1 MKKYLNSLLIVAML
15 ISISGCA
22 GLVAVGAA
30 TTVYAVTDPRSN
42 KELLSDND
50 ISLQAKALG
59 NKAPLQF
66 NVRVNATTFRGNV
79 LLMGQAVNQEY
90 KDRVTTE
97 VGKIKG
103 VKNIY
108 NQMKVKPLLSI
119 GEISNDVWI
128 TTKVKTALVGKEELK
143 DVKVSVFTEDGE
155 VFLVGAVSPQH
166 ADFAVDIA
174 RNISGVK
181 KVMKAFYYG
190 EEAPVERK
198 QPEKSNAPAPAEELT
213 DTQPVTVQE
222 TKDAELSSSESVPFI
237 QPIEDETF
245 TEEDL

>member
-1 MKKYLNSLLIVAML
+1 MKKYLRSLFVIAML
-15 ISISGCA
+15 VSVSGCA

-42 KELLSDND
+42 KELITDQD
-50 ISLQAKALG
+50 ISLQASALG

-66 NVRVNATTFRGNV
+66 NVRISATTFRGNV

-90 KDRVTTE
+90 KAQVTNE
-97 VGKIKG
+97 VSKIKG

-119 GEISNDVWI
+119 SEISKDVWI

-143 DVKVSVFTEDGE
+143 DAKVSVYTEDGE
-155 VFLVGAVSPQH
+155 VFLVGAVSHQQ
-166 ADFAVDIA
+166 ADFAVEIA

-190 EEAPVERK
+190 ENAPVQKEL
-198 QPEKSNAPAPAEELT
+198 EKDKNAPAPAEELSN
-213 DTQPVTVQE
+213 TQPVKVVE
-222 TKDAELSSSESVPFI
+222 NKDDASSSESVRYI

>member
-1 MKKYLNSLLIVAML
+1 MKKYLRSLLVIAML
-15 ISISGCA
+15 VSVSGCA

-42 KELLSDND
+42 KELLTDQD
-50 ISLQAKALG
+50 ISLQASALG

-66 NVRVNATTFRGNV
+66 NVRISATTFRGNV

-90 KDRVTTE
+90 KDQVTNE
-97 VGKIKG
+97 VSKIKG

-119 GEISNDVWI
+119 SEISKDVWI

-143 DVKVSVFTEDGE
+143 DVKVSVYTEDGE
-155 VFLVGAVSPQH
+155 VFLVGAVSPQQ
-166 ADFAVDIA
+166 ADFAVEIA

-190 EEAPVERK
+190 ENAPVPK
-198 QPEKSNAPAPAEELT
+198 VTEKDKNAPAPAEELSS
-213 DTQPVTVQE
+213 TQPVKVVE
-222 TKDAELSSSESVPFI
+222 SEDNASSSESVRYI